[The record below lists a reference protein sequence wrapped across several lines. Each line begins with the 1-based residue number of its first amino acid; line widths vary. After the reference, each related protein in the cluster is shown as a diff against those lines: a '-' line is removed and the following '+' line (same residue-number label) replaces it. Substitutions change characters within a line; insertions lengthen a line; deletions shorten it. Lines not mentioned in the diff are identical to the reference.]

1 MCPNSGGLVLGP
13 SFVLQSLV
21 GKLLSW
27 RGQGVPRPL
36 VTTLQTVVPAK
47 ALPQSVAVVSVLL
60 PLCHQQ
66 QQQQHSG
73 YTLEG
78 WGGVQ
83 AGLGL
88 RACMQALT
96 IAVVVAQEGGG
107 EQAH

>member
-1 MCPNSGGLVLGP
+1 MFLDHWS
-13 SFVLQSLV
+13 
-21 GKLLSW
+21 
-27 RGQGVPRPL
+27 
-36 VTTLQTVVPAK
+36 
-47 ALPQSVAVVSVLL
+47 
-60 PLCHQQ
+60 
-66 QQQQHSG
+66 QHSKQWCQPKHFLSLWLWCLCSFPCAISSNNSSTAG

-88 RACMQALT
+88 LACMQALT